1 MRIKV
6 LFSAAILSV
15 ILLGCSTTGMVYN
28 ENMNDGK
35 KMLKG
40 NHPQEALEHF
50 TLATQMSPDADAY
63 SYAAIAAFKVGDL
76 DRAAQYLKEAEKRG
90 GRSFAYL
97 RIAGYKALIA
107 LKPGTAKAGLDTLRD
122 YIEVYRHSDYLMS
135 IEDVEYMWRSGKIDF
150 PVLEKLID
158 EQITTY
164 YNDIEDY
171 DNNRS
176 GWYGM
181 KNRSRIR
188 GY

>member
-6 LFSAAILSV
+6 FFSAALLSV

-28 ENMNDGK
+28 ENMNEGK

-63 SYAAIAAFKVGDL
+63 AYAAIAAFKIGDL
-76 DRAAQYLKEAEKRG
+76 DHAAQYLKEAERLDGRG
-90 GRSFAYL
+90 FAYL
-97 RIAGYKALIA
+97 KIAGYKALIA
-107 LKPGTAKAGLDTLRD
+107 LKPGTTKAGLDTLHT
-122 YIEVYRHSDYLMS
+122 YIEVYRHADYLTN

-164 YNDIEDY
+164 YNDIDDY
-171 DNNRS
+171 YHNRN
-176 GWYGM
+176 GWYGN